1 MSKLSKEELIAKVNN
16 IVTDVDSAIELIE
29 DISDS
34 MDEKTVDE
42 AEVEALKSKNEELN
56 WQLTDLKERYKNRF
70 LGIPENP
77 EETSGSGENENVPE
91 LETKEVVD
99 IKEI

>member
-1 MSKLSKEELIAKVNN
+1 MKLSKEELIAKVNEKVEN
-16 IVTDVDSAIELIE
+16 VDLAIELIE
-29 DISDS
+29 DITDS
-34 MDEKTVDE
+34 F
-42 AEVEALKSKNEELN
+42 ELADTSELDN
-56 WQLTDLKERYKNRF
+56 KISELTDELSNLKEKYKNRF

-77 EETSGSGENENVPE
+77 GELNGAGEAEDVPE

>member
-1 MSKLSKEELIAKVNN
+1 MKLSKEELIAKVNAN
-16 IVTDVDSAIELIE
+16 VTDTDLAIELIE

-34 MDEKTVDE
+34 MEEKTVDE
-42 AEVEALKSKNEELN
+42 AEVEALKAKNEELN
-56 WQLTDLKERYKNRF
+56 YQLTDLKERYKNRF
-70 LGIPENP
+70 LGIPEEEPGEP
-77 EETSGSGENENVPE
+77 EKVPE

>member
-1 MSKLSKEELIAKVNN
+1 MAKLSKEELIAKVNEKIEN
-16 IVTDVDSAIELIE
+16 VDLAIELIE
-29 DISDS
+29 DITDS
-34 MDEKTVDE
+34 FELADTSELDNKISELT
-42 AEVEALKSKNEELN
+42 EELSN
-56 WQLTDLKERYKNRF
+56 LKEKYKNRF

-77 EETSGSGENENVPE
+77 DETSGAGEAEEVPE

>member
-1 MSKLSKEELIAKVNN
+1 MAKLSKEELIAKVNEKIEN
-16 IVTDVDSAIELIE
+16 VDLAIELIE
-29 DISDS
+29 DITDS
-34 MDEKTVDE
+34 FELADTSELDNKISELT
-42 AEVEALKSKNEELN
+42 EELSN
-56 WQLTDLKERYKNRF
+56 LKEKYKNRF

-77 EETSGSGENENVPE
+77 EETSGAGETEDVPE

>member
-1 MSKLSKEELIAKVNN
+1 MKLSKEELMAKVNEKVEN
-16 IVTDVDSAIELIE
+16 VDLAIELIE
-29 DISDS
+29 DITDS
-34 MDEKTVDE
+34 F
-42 AEVEALKSKNEELN
+42 ELADTSELDN
-56 WQLTDLKERYKNRF
+56 KISELTDELSNLKEKYKNRF

-77 EETSGSGENENVPE
+77 EETSGAGEAEDVPE

>member
-1 MSKLSKEELIAKVNN
+1 MKLSKEELMAKVNEKVEN
-16 IVTDVDSAIELIE
+16 VDLAIELIE
-29 DISDS
+29 DITDS
-34 MDEKTVDE
+34 F
-42 AEVEALKSKNEELN
+42 ELADTSELDN
-56 WQLTDLKERYKNRF
+56 KISELTDELSNLKEKYKNRF

-77 EETSGSGENENVPE
+77 EELNGAGEAEDVPE